1 MKITMN
7 DGKPV
12 IDAAYQATLLGLR
25 VEDVQE
31 KMRAGEITT
40 RFETGEGADAGRM
53 RLTFF
58 HDNKKTGLSCLED
71 GTVLKT
77 LRADIGGR

>member
-7 DGKPV
+7 DGQPV
-12 IDAAYQATLLGLR
+12 IDAACLATLLGLTAQ
-25 VEDVQE
+25 DVQE

-53 RLTFF
+53 CLTFL
-58 HDNKKTGLSCLED
+58 HGNNKTRLSCLED
-71 GTVLKT
+71 GAVLKT

>member
-7 DGKPV
+7 NGQPV
-12 IDAAYQATLLGLR
+12 IDAAYLATLLGLR
-25 VEDVQE
+25 AENVHA

-40 RFETGEGADAGRM
+40 RFETGEGGDVGRM

-58 HDNKKTGLSCLED
+58 HDNKKTRLTCLED